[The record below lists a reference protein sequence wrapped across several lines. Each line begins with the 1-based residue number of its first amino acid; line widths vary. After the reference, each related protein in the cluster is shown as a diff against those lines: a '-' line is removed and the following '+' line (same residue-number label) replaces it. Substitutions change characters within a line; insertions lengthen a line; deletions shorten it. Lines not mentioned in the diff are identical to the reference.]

1 MPATNRTP
9 PTIGCTVWLK
19 ATPSN
24 RHPTSRRT
32 QRSVWLKFFCMTL
45 PPGMHANVY
54 APGVQPGMNVLVLFR
69 NLSASRLGRCAAGL
83 VCPPGSAAGDLGCV
97 EHTKLMAASSGTRRT
112 SLSGSMTNGRDG
124 APIEPPPGVARGA
137 IKKKWF
143 ASYSGEQQEA
153 LLPTRRPDPRPAQQ
167 GHRFV
172 DDEPPGG
179 LAASIRSLRAC
190 QGSCAGTAEANRQF
204 QRSASCIPL
213 VLGTLL
219 DAHYDRRHTERPG

>member
-1 MPATNRTP
+1 M
-9 PTIGCTVWLK
+9 
-19 ATPSN
+19 
-24 RHPTSRRT
+24 RRT

-54 APGVQPGMNVLVLFR
+54 APGIQPGMDVLVLFR

-83 VCPPGSAAGDLGCV
+83 VCPSANAMGELGCV

-124 APIEPPPGVARGA
+124 APIEPLPGVARGA

-143 ASYSGEQQEA
+143 ASYSVEQQAA
-153 LLPTRRPDPRPAQQ
+153 LLPKRRPDPRPAQP
-167 GHRFV
+167 GHHFV

-190 QGSCAGTAEANRQF
+190 QGSCGGTAKVNSQF
-204 QRSASCIPL
+204 QAPASCIPP
-213 VLGTLL
+213 VLRTLL
-219 DAHYDRRHTERPG
+219 DARYDRGHTE